1 MKVLFHYAA
10 GPRLRAEVEAQ
21 RDPDTRLVYCP
32 EGPDE
37 PFYSELAGAEVIWH
51 VLWPITA
58 AVIARAPRLRLIQK
72 IGVGVN
78 TIDLAAARQRGIAV
92 CNMPGTNSR
101 AVAEMTLLLML
112 NVLRRQF
119 GVERALRAGHWTV
132 DETMRESF
140 GELAGRTVGMVGFG
154 AVPNLLAPV
163 LEAMGARVVYT
174 ATAPKAVRWEFLPLA
189 RLLAEADI
197 VTLHVPLVEATTRLI
212 DRQRLATM
220 KPGAILINTAR
231 GALVDEAALHEALA
245 SGRLGGAGLD
255 VFAEEPTSAGN
266 PLLQL
271 PNVAVSPHLAWLTLE
286 TWQRSIA
293 VALHNVRAI
302 RDGTPLTHRVA

>member
-10 GPRLRAEVEAQ
+10 GPRLRAEVEARCDQ
-21 RDPDTRLVYCP
+21 GTRLVYCP
-32 EGPDE
+32 EGPEE
-37 PFYSELAGAEVIWH
+37 PFCSEVADSEVIWH

-58 AVIARAPRLRLIQK
+58 AVIARAPKLRLIQK

-78 TIDLAAARQRGIAV
+78 TIDLAAAKQRGIAV

-112 NVLRRQF
+112 NVLRRQY
-119 GVERALRAGHWTV
+119 GVEHAMRAGQWTV
-132 DETMRESF
+132 DEATRESF
-140 GELAGRTVGMVGFG
+140 GELAGRTVGLVGFG
-154 AVPNLLAPV
+154 AVPQLLAPV
-163 LEAMGARVVYT
+163 LEAMGARVIYT
-174 ATAPKAVRWEFLPLA
+174 ATAAKAVRWGFLPLA

-197 VTLHVPLVEATTRLI
+197 VSLHVPLAEATTRLI
-212 DRQRLATM
+212 DRQRLAGM

-231 GALVDEAALHEALA
+231 GALVDEGALYEVLA

-255 VFAEEPTSAGN
+255 VFTEEPATAGN
-266 PLLQL
+266 PLFQL

-302 RDGTPLTHRVA
+302 RDGTSLAHRVA

>member
-10 GPRLRAEVEAQ
+10 GPRLRAEVEA
-21 RDPDTRLVYCP
+21 RCDRDTRLVYCP
-32 EGPDE
+32 EGPEE
-37 PFYSELAGAEVIWH
+37 PFYSEVADSEVIWH

-58 AVIARAPRLRLIQK
+58 AVIARAPKLRLIQK

-78 TIDLAAARQRGIAV
+78 TIDLAAAKQRGIAV

-112 NVLRRQF
+112 NVLRRQY
-119 GVERALRAGHWTV
+119 GVERALRAGQWIV
-132 DETMRESF
+132 DEATRESF
-140 GELAGRTVGMVGFG
+140 GELAGRTVGLVGFG
-154 AVPNLLAPV
+154 AVPQLLAPV

-174 ATAPKAVRWEFLPLA
+174 ATAAKAVRWEFLPLA

-197 VTLHVPLVEATTRLI
+197 VSLHVPLVEATTRLI
-212 DRQRLATM
+212 DRQRLAGM
-220 KPGAILINTAR
+220 KRGAILVNTAR
-231 GALVDEAALHEALA
+231 GALVDEGALHEALA
-245 SGRLGGAGLD
+245 SGHLGGAGLD
-255 VFAEEPTSAGN
+255 VFHEEPTAAAN

-286 TWQRSIA
+286 TWQRSID

-302 RDGTPLTHRVA
+302 RDGHSLAHRVA

>member
-37 PFYSELAGAEVIWH
+37 PFFSEVAEAEVIWH

-78 TIDLAAARQRGIAV
+78 TIDLAAAKQRGIAV

-132 DETMRESF
+132 DEAMRESF

-197 VTLHVPLVEATTRLI
+197 VSLHVPLVEATTRLI
-212 DRQRLATM
+212 DRQRLAGM
-220 KPGAILINTAR
+220 KRGAILVNTAR
-231 GALVDEAALHEALA
+231 GALVDEGALHEALA
-245 SGRLGGAGLD
+245 SGHLGGAGLD
-255 VFAEEPTSAGN
+255 VFHEEPTAADN
-266 PLLQL
+266 PLLRL

-286 TWQRSIA
+286 TWQRSID

-302 RDGTPLTHRVA
+302 RDGMPLVHRVA

>member
-37 PFYSELAGAEVIWH
+37 PFFSEVAEAEVIWH

-78 TIDLAAARQRGIAV
+78 TIDLAAAKQRGIAV

-197 VTLHVPLVEATTRLI
+197 VTLHVPLVEATARLI

-231 GALVDEAALHEALA
+231 GALVDETALHEALA

-302 RDGTPLTHRVA
+302 RDGIPLAHRVA

>member
-10 GPRLRAEVEAQ
+10 GPRLRAEVEA
-21 RDPDTRLVYCP
+21 RCDHGTRLVYCP
-32 EGPDE
+32 EGPEE
-37 PFYSELAGAEVIWH
+37 PFYSEVADSEVIWH

-58 AVIARAPRLRLIQK
+58 AVIARAPKLRLIQK

-78 TIDLAAARQRGIAV
+78 TIDLAAAKQRGIAV

-112 NVLRRQF
+112 NVLRRQY
-119 GVERALRAGHWTV
+119 GVERALRAGQWVV
-132 DETMRESF
+132 DEATRESF

-154 AVPNLLAPV
+154 AVPQLLAPV

-174 ATAPKAVRWEFLPLA
+174 ATAAKAVRWEFLPLA

-197 VTLHVPLVEATTRLI
+197 VSLHLPLVEATTRLI
-212 DRQRLATM
+212 DRQRLAGM
-220 KPGAILINTAR
+220 KRGAILVNTAR
-231 GALVDEAALHEALA
+231 GALVDEGALHAALA
-245 SGRLGGAGLD
+245 SGHLAGAGLD
-255 VFAEEPTSAGN
+255 VFSEEPTAAAN

-286 TWQRSIA
+286 TWQRSID

-302 RDGTPLTHRVA
+302 RDGTSLAHRVA

>member
-37 PFYSELAGAEVIWH
+37 PFFSEVAEAEVIWH

-78 TIDLAAARQRGIAV
+78 TIDLAAAKQRGIAV

-197 VTLHVPLVEATTRLI
+197 VTLHVPLVEATARLI

-231 GALVDEAALHEALA
+231 GALVDETALHEALA

-302 RDGTPLTHRVA
+302 RDRIPLAHRVA